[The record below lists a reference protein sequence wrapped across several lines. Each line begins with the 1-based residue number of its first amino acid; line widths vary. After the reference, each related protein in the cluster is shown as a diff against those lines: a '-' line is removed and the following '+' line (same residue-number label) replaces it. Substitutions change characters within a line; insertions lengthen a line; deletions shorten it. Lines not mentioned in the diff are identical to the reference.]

1 MYCNHCNKNMSN
13 NFKFCPVC
21 GTHLT
26 SPKSTNTTRKV
37 VIGIVI
43 PIVIILIVLGMNL
56 YALSNLQFKANAV
69 NNFDAFDF
77 SMDADFVVCNPTFF
91 PASFNKLE
99 VDILYKT
106 TNFGTFTILGQNI
119 PPMTP
124 TIVEGQIKIN
134 GEFVLQQLL
143 GSMGSSFGGQG
154 MNFDPNQMKFIGKLD
169 APIFGV
175 IPFSISHT
183 FSADEFS
190 EMMQGNSGQWSC

>member
-1 MYCNHCNKNMSN
+1 MHCNYCNKNMSN

-37 VIGIVI
+37 AIGIII
-43 PIVIILIVLGMNL
+43 PIVIIIVVLGMNL
-56 YALSNLQFKANAV
+56 YALSNLQFKGYEATGM
-69 NNFDAFDF
+69 DF
-77 SMDADFVVCNPTFF
+77 MNLSVGTKFEVCNPTFF

-99 VDILYKT
+99 VDILHKN
-106 TNFGTFTILGQNI
+106 TNFGTFTLLEQNI
-119 PPMTP
+119 PPMTQA
-124 TIVEGQIKIN
+124 VVYGQIKIN
-134 GEFVLQQLL
+134 GEVVLQQLL
-143 GSMGSSFGGQG
+143 GSLGFSQGTQG

-169 APIFGV
+169 APIFGI
-175 IPFSISHT
+175 IPFSVSHT

>member
-1 MYCNHCNKNMSN
+1 MSN

-91 PASFNKLE
+91 QHHL
-99 VDILYKT
+99 
-106 TNFGTFTILGQNI
+106 
-119 PPMTP
+119 
-124 TIVEGQIKIN
+124 IN
-134 GEFVLQQLL
+134 
-143 GSMGSSFGGQG
+143 
-154 MNFDPNQMKFIGKLD
+154 
-169 APIFGV
+169 
-175 IPFSISHT
+175 
-183 FSADEFS
+183 
-190 EMMQGNSGQWSC
+190 